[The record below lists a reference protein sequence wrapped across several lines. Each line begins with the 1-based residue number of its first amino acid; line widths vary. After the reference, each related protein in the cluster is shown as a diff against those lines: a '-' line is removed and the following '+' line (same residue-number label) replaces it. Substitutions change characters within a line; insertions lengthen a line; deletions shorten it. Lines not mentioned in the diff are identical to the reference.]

1 MKTFFF
7 LISTTLLSAY
17 SFAQLENGYNK
28 AEVKD
33 MIQLC
38 NSFTF
43 LELYDDDASIL
54 PPQYKKEYSSGIYGM
69 DNKYQIYIKDKIA
82 IINLRGSTDQ
92 KISWLENIYF
102 AMIPAKGVITIS
114 GDKFHYCFAQDVNAS
129 VHAGYALGIA
139 YMHND
144 IVYHINNLN
153 KDGIY
158 DFIITGHSQGGALAN
173 MLRAYLENLPP
184 DQISKKNKYKTYA
197 FAPPM
202 VGNKVFINEY
212 KNRYCTNNSSFNIIN
227 PADPVPDLPLSYN
240 DTNYVEANLKK
251 VLFNRESF
259 SLKDLVTD
267 GAANLLESKIVKIAS
282 ILGTSTSGQISND
295 LGQVTLP
302 HYTSDVNYH
311 RIGNQVDIQS
321 AIFPKVLKDSTILK
335 NDSLMRVYKKGAD
348 GYFVNKD
355 LYIKEPWIYQHKP
368 YNYYVTILK
377 MYFPADYKALKI
389 KYLPE
394 NVIKEPTSTFSKL
407 GKAIGSS
414 LAPAKH

>member
-1 MKTFFF
+1 MKTF
-7 LISTTLLSAY
+7 LLSIYIILSVY
-17 SFAQLENGYNK
+17 SFAQIENGYNK
-28 AEVKD
+28 TEVKD
-33 MIQLC
+33 MIALC

-43 LELYDDDASIL
+43 LELYDADTDII
-54 PPQYKKEYSSGIYGM
+54 PPQYKKEYASGIYGM
-69 DNKYQIYIKDKIA
+69 DNKYQIYIKDKTA
-82 IINLRGSTDQ
+82 VINLRGSTDQ

-102 AMIPAKGVITIS
+102 AMIPAKGVISIS
-114 GDKFHYCFAQDVNAS
+114 GDKFNYCFASDPNAA

-144 IVYHINNLN
+144 IVYHINTLN

-158 DFIITGHSQGGALAN
+158 NFIITGHSQGGALAN

-202 VGNKVFINEY
+202 VGNKVFASEY
-212 KNRYCTNNSSFNIIN
+212 NVRYCVNNSSFNIIN

-251 VLFNRESF
+251 VLFNREAF
-259 SLKDLVTD
+259 NIKDLVTD
-267 GAANLLESKIVKIAS
+267 GAANILESKIIKIAS
-282 ILGTSTSGQISND
+282 ILGVSTSGQIAND
-295 LGQVTLP
+295 LGQVVLP
-302 HYTSDVNYH
+302 HYTNDVNYH
-311 RIGNQVDIQS
+311 RLNNQVDIQT
-321 AIFPKVLKDSTILK
+321 AVFPKVLKDSTILK
-335 NDSLMRVYKKGAD
+335 NDSLMRIYKKGTD
-348 GYFVNKD
+348 GYFLNKD
-355 LYIKEPWIYQHKP
+355 LYIKEPWVYQHKP

-377 MYFPADYKALKI
+377 MYFPAEYKTLKR

-394 NVIKEPTSTFSKL
+394 NVIKEPTSTISKL
-407 GKAIGSS
+407 GKIIGTG

>member
-1 MKTFFF
+1 MKTF
-7 LISTTLLSAY
+7 LIAILIVFSLY
-17 SFAQLENGYNK
+17 SFAQIENGYNK
-28 AEVKD
+28 AEVRD
-33 MIQLC
+33 MIRLC

-43 LELYDDDASIL
+43 LELYDSDTDII

-69 DNKYQIYIKDKIA
+69 DNKYQIYIKDKTA

-102 AMIPAKGVITIS
+102 AMIPAQGVINVS
-114 GDKFHYCFAQDVNAS
+114 GDKFNYCFATNPSAA

-144 IVYHINNLN
+144 IVYHINALN

-158 DFIITGHSQGGALAN
+158 SFIITGHSQGGALAN
-173 MLRAYLENLPP
+173 MLRAYLENLPA

-202 VGNKVFINEY
+202 VGNKVFANEY
-212 KNRYCTNNSSFNIIN
+212 NNRYCINNSSFNIIN

-251 VLFNRESF
+251 ALFDRQSF
-259 SLKDLVTD
+259 SVKDLVTD
-267 GAANLLESKIVKIAS
+267 GIANILESKIIKLANT
-282 ILGTSTSGQISND
+282 LGASTSGQIANS
-295 LGQVTLP
+295 LGQVVLP
-302 HYTSDVNYH
+302 RYTNDVNYF
-311 RIGNQVDIQS
+311 RLNNLVEIQP
-321 AIFPKVLKDSTILK
+321 AVFPKVLKDSTILK
-335 NDSLMRVYKKGAD
+335 NDSLMSRYKKDND
-348 GYFVNKD
+348 GYFVDKD
-355 LYIKEPWIYQHKP
+355 LYIKEPWVYQHKP

-377 MYFPADYKALKI
+377 MYFPNEYKALKK

-394 NVIKEPTSTFSKL
+394 NVTKEPVSTISKM
-407 GKAIGSS
+407 GKIIGTS
-414 LAPAKH
+414 LAPAQH